1 MMAVD
6 KEQAETRAAI
16 LEVVRHIW
24 GYDTLR
30 PLQEEAVRAGLER
43 RDSVVVLP
51 TGGGK
56 SLCYQVPP
64 VLAGRT
70 DIVVSP
76 LISLMK
82 DQVDGLLANGYPA
95 AALHSAQNAEERAAA
110 ERFIA
115 SGDCHLVFVSPE
127 RLVTSW
133 FLQTV
138 ENLGINTF
146 SVDEAHCISHWGHD
160 FRPEYRQLAVLKKR
174 VPGATIHAFTATAT
188 ERVREDIVEQLG
200 LQDPAML
207 VGRFDRPNLIY
218 RLIPRLDTTNQ
229 VREVLSRHQGEAVI
243 IYCISRKDTEKLAA
257 TLAADGHRAA
267 CYHAGLESGER
278 HSTQEAFSTEQLDIV
293 VATVAFGMGIDRS
306 DVRCIIHAAMP
317 KSVEH
322 YQQET
327 GRAGRDGL
335 DAECVLLHSPAD
347 ALKWRM
353 LLERGGAD
361 SGDDGEALEASLRL
375 LDGMRRYCTPGRCR
389 HRVLSEY
396 FGQAYEPPRRD
407 DAATEGA
414 VSDGAGSTE
423 GAANRPQGSD
433 GCGACDVCLGETEGL
448 VDGVRDAQM
457 ILSCVARVEQRYGM
471 GHVVDVLRGADTE
484 RIRSLRH
491 DKLSTWGL
499 MKDRD
504 RKEVLNLTFQLL
516 DQDLLARTEG
526 EYPVLC
532 LNQASVEVMRG
543 ERGVQLVP
551 IRVKRARTTAREAAS
566 WEGVDRGLFDS
577 LRELRTELARRRDVP
592 PYLIFSD
599 ASLRDMARKRPA
611 TSAEFLDVH
620 GVGDKKLAD
629 LGEAFLARIRDPT
642 GSASDP
648 PVDQPD
654 DLDDPGPAADS
665 ADPGAAAGPGG
676 GPGDPPPN
684 LFEVG

>member
-1 MMAVD
+1 MAVD
-6 KEQAETRAAI
+6 REQAGTRTAI
-16 LEVVRHIW
+16 LEVVRHTW
-24 GYDTLR
+24 GYDALR
-30 PLQEEAVRAGLER
+30 PLQEEAVRAGLEQ

-64 VLAGRT
+64 LLTGRT

-95 AALHSAQNAEERAAA
+95 AALHSAQEANERAEA

-115 SGDCHLVFVSPE
+115 SGDCRLVFVSPE
-127 RLVTSW
+127 RLVTTW

-146 SVDEAHCISHWGHD
+146 AVDEAHCISHWGHD
-160 FRPEYRQLAVLKKR
+160 FRPEYRQLAVLKER
-174 VPGATIHAFTATAT
+174 VPGATIHAYTATAT
-188 ERVREDIVEQLG
+188 ERVRGDIVEQLG
-200 LQDPAML
+200 LEAPEML

-218 RLIPRLDTTNQ
+218 RLIPRLDTNEQ
-229 VREVLSRHQGEAVI
+229 VRDVLSRHEREAVI
-243 IYCISRKDTEKLAA
+243 IYCISRKDTEKLADK
-257 TLAADGHRAA
+257 LAADGHRVA
-267 CYHAGLESGER
+267 CYHAGLAAAKR
-278 HSTQEAFSTEQLDIV
+278 HRTQEAFSGEQLDIV

-306 DVRCIIHAAMP
+306 DVRCVIHAAMP

-335 DAECVLLHSPAD
+335 TAECVLLHSPAD
-347 ALKWRM
+347 ALKWRTV
-353 LLERGGAD
+353 LERGAAD
-361 SGDDGEALEASLRL
+361 SGANGDGLEASLRL
-375 LDGMRRYCTPGRCR
+375 LDSMRRFCAPGRCR
-389 HRVLSEY
+389 HRALTEY
-396 FGQAYEPPRRD
+396 FGQEYEPPRRG
-407 DAATEGA
+407 EGA
-414 VSDGAGSTE
+414 GDDGAP
-423 GAANRPQGSD
+423 APQTDATPEDPD

-448 VDGVRDAQM
+448 VDGTRDAQI

-491 DKLSTWGL
+491 DGLSTWGL

-504 RKEVLNLTFQLL
+504 RKEVMNLTFQLL
-516 DQDLLARTEG
+516 DQGLLARTEG

-532 LNQASVEVMRG
+532 LNDASVEVMRG
-543 ERGVQLVP
+543 ERDVQLVP

-566 WEGVDRGLFDS
+566 WEGVDRELFES
-577 LRELRTELARRRDVP
+577 LRGLRTELARQRDVP
-592 PYLIFSD
+592 PYVIFSD
-599 ASLRDMARKRPA
+599 ASLRDMARKRPE
-611 TSAEFLDVH
+611 SSKQLLDVH

-629 LGEAFLARIRDPT
+629 LGETFLARIRDHA
-642 GSASDP
+642 ASEAEP
-648 PVDQPD
+648 RV
-654 DLDDPGPAADS
+654 
-665 ADPGAAAGPGG
+665 
-676 GPGDPPPN
+676 GDPA
-684 LFEVG
+684 GG

>member
-1 MMAVD
+1 MAVD
-6 KEQAETRAAI
+6 NEEAETRAAI
-16 LEVVRHIW
+16 LEVVRRTW
-24 GYDTLR
+24 GYDSLR
-30 PLQEEAVRAGLER
+30 PLQEEAVRAGLEG

-95 AALHSAQNAEERAAA
+95 AALHSAQTAAERADA

-146 SVDEAHCISHWGHD
+146 SVDEAHCISQWGHD
-160 FRPEYRQLAVLKKR
+160 FRPEYRQLAVLKQR

-200 LQDPAML
+200 LEDPTML

-218 RLIPRLDTTNQ
+218 RLIPRLDTNDQ
-229 VREVLSRHQGEAVI
+229 VSEVLSRHQGEAAI
-243 IYCISRKDTEKLAA
+243 IYCISRKDTEKLAEK
-257 TLAADGHRAA
+257 LAADGHRAA

-278 HSTQEAFSTEQLDIV
+278 HRTQEAFSTEQLDIV

-335 DAECVLLHSPAD
+335 SAECVLLHSPAD
-347 ALKWRM
+347 ALKWRTV
-353 LLERGGAD
+353 LERGAAE
-361 SGDDGEALEASLRL
+361 SGENGEGLEGSLRL
-375 LDGMRRYCTPGRCR
+375 LDGMRRYCSPGRCR

-396 FGQAYEPPRRD
+396 FGQTYEPPRRGD
-407 DAATEGA
+407 PATDGA
-414 VSDGAGSTE
+414 VSAP
-423 GAANRPQGSD
+423 GAATNPQDPD

-448 VDGVRDAQM
+448 VDGIRDAQM

-491 DKLSTWGL
+491 DELSTWGL

-504 RKEVLNLTFQLL
+504 RKEVMNLTFQLL
-516 DQDLLARTEG
+516 DQDLLARSEG

-543 ERGVQLVP
+543 ERRVQLVP

-566 WEGVDRGLFDS
+566 WEGVDRALFDS

-592 PYLIFSD
+592 PYVIFSD

-611 TSAEFLDVH
+611 TSEEFLDVH

-629 LGEAFLARIRDPT
+629 FGDAFLARIRDHV
-642 GSASDP
+642 GSAAAAG
-648 PVDQPD
+648 
-654 DLDDPGPAADS
+654 LDDP
-665 ADPGAAAGPGG
+665 G
-676 GPGDPPPN
+676 GPGDPPPD
-684 LFEVG
+684 LFETG

>member
-1 MMAVD
+1 MPVD
-6 KEQAETRAAI
+6 NEQAETRAEI

-24 GYDTLR
+24 GYDSLR

-95 AALHSAQNAEERAAA
+95 AALHSAQTAEERADA

-160 FRPEYRQLAVLKKR
+160 FRPEYRQLAVLKQR

-188 ERVREDIVEQLG
+188 ERVREDIVVQLG
-200 LQDPAML
+200 LEDPTML

-218 RLIPRLDTTNQ
+218 RLIPRLDTNEQ
-229 VREVLSRHQGEAVI
+229 VREVLSRHHGEAAI
-243 IYCISRKDTEKLAA
+243 IYCISRKDTEKLAEK
-257 TLAADGHRAA
+257 LAADGHRAA

-278 HSTQEAFSTEQLDIV
+278 HRTQEAFSTEQLDIV

-335 DAECVLLHSPAD
+335 SAECVLLHSPAD

-353 LLERGGAD
+353 LLERGPAE
-361 SGDDGEALEASLRL
+361 SGDNGEALEASLRL
-375 LDGMRRYCTPGRCR
+375 LDGMRRYCSPGRCR
-389 HRVLSEY
+389 HRMLSEY
-396 FGQAYEPPRRD
+396 FGQTYEPPRRRD
-407 DAATEGA
+407 EVTDGAVSAPDAATPLQ
-414 VSDGAGSTE
+414 D
-423 GAANRPQGSD
+423 PD

-448 VDGVRDAQM
+448 VDGIRDAQM
-457 ILSCVARVEQRYGM
+457 ILSCVARVEQHYGM

-484 RIRSLRH
+484 RIRSLGH
-491 DKLSTWGL
+491 DELSTWGL

-504 RKEVLNLTFQLL
+504 RKEVMNLTFQLL

-543 ERGVQLVP
+543 ERRVQLVP
-551 IRVKRARTTAREAAS
+551 IRVKRARTTVREAAS
-566 WEGVDRGLFDS
+566 WEGVDRALFDS

-592 PYLIFSD
+592 PYVIFSD

-611 TSAEFLDVH
+611 TSEEFLDVH

-629 LGEAFLARIRDPT
+629 LGDAFLARIRDHSGFATAP
-642 GSASDP
+642 G
-648 PVDQPD
+648 V
-654 DLDDPGPAADS
+654 DDPG
-665 ADPGAAAGPGG
+665 GPGE
-676 GPGDPPPN
+676 PPPD
-684 LFEVG
+684 LVEAG